1 MSLKQATKTQHH
13 AAERHP
19 VGAAMADGTISPQW
33 WADWLGALFIIHS
46 AIDPYLPESMR
57 RTRQIAA
64 DLAALGVQPHLS
76 QAALRYVSNM
86 TDTKRQ
92 AATYVFTG
100 AHLMGGAITAKA
112 VGDRLPTEH
121 LQWDNRQVVV
131 QAWKPLRERAD
142 LADESRSAFDAVLE
156 ICEEILANYAGV
168 GR

>member
-1 MSLKQATKTQHH
+1 MSLKEATKDQHH

-19 VGAAMADGTISPQW
+19 VGAAMADGTISEQW

-46 AIDPYLPESMR
+46 AIDPRLPEPLR

-64 DLAALGVQPHLS
+64 DLAALDVQPHLS
-76 QAALRYVSNM
+76 RQALRYVQGM
-86 TDTKRQ
+86 TDIDRE

-112 VGDRLPTEH
+112 VEGRLPTEH
-121 LQWDNRQVVV
+121 LRWDDRQEVVKM
-131 QAWKPLRERAD
+131 WKPMRERSD
-142 LADESRSAFDAVLE
+142 LADESRRAFKAVLA
-156 ICEEILANYAGV
+156 ICEEILAHYAGV

>member
-1 MSLKQATKTQHH
+1 MSLKDATKTQHH

-46 AIDPYLPESMR
+46 AIDPFLPDSMR
-57 RTRQIAA
+57 RTKQIAA
-64 DLAALGVQPHLS
+64 DLAQLNVQPHLS
-76 QAALRYVSNM
+76 QAAIKYVSDM
-86 TDTKRQ
+86 SDKKRQ

-121 LQWDNRQVVV
+121 LQWDNRKEVV
-131 QAWKPLRERAD
+131 QLWKPLRDRSD
-142 LADESRSAFDAVLE
+142 LAEESRGAFEAVLK

>member
-1 MSLKQATKTQHH
+1 MSLKQATKSQHH

-19 VGAAMADGTISPQW
+19 VGAAMADGTISKEW
-33 WADWLGALFIIHS
+33 WADWLGALFIVHS
-46 AIDPYLPESMR
+46 AIDPHLPTPMR

-64 DLAALGVQPHLS
+64 DLAALDAQPHLS
-76 QAALRYVSNM
+76 REALRFVDGMS
-86 TDTKRQ
+86 DAQRE

-121 LQWDNRQVVV
+121 LQWESRQEVV
-131 QAWKPLRERAD
+131 QMWKPLRERTD
-142 LADESRSAFDAVLE
+142 LADESRGAFDAVLK